1 MNLKPSQCL
10 IKSISLKTQK
20 NQVINQDNS
29 FLEFFGSLDIY
40 QNMFNPFM
48 TADLTILDGA
58 SFIEKYNI
66 SGDEDFEIEFLGYG
80 RDETMK
86 YKFKVAE
93 LVSNMAI
100 KNLRAKQVGLRLVS
114 DEFLTDCSTSISKSY
129 NVGTKE
135 IITDIVSTFLKSNKK
150 LFVEETKSIPVI
162 VVPYLSPFKALDFIK
177 QRTVSEKYKSSS
189 FLFFENSDGYNFTT
203 VEGVVDRESKKKV
216 QEFFQSEAIS
226 QNIKSGGTSTDI
238 DSNHLFFN
246 YTVSSSF
253 DLVSTF
259 KSGGLK
265 TNVTQYDLTTKKYQS
280 RVFLN
285 DPKNSIFVDTT
296 SNKNPLVSD
305 VVFQKY
311 SSNNNKPLF
320 IPFSKYKDTTNPT
333 SNFIFDAVAERI
345 CFSSLFTQKKVYI
358 DIPGNTLLSAG
369 SVINLKVP
377 RYDALDADKQ
387 SNEMESGLYL
397 VTACKHTITNAD
409 SAKYDTHLELMRIG
423 RGVFET

>member
-20 NQVINQDNS
+20 NQVINQDNN

-66 SGDEDFEIEFLGYG
+66 SGDEDFEIEFQGYG
-80 RDETMK
+80 RDEAMK
-86 YKFKVAE
+86 FKFKVAE
-93 LVSNMAI
+93 LVSTMATQ
-100 KNLRAKQVGLRLVS
+100 NLRAKQVGLRLVS

-135 IITDIVSTFLKSNKK
+135 IISDIVSTFLKSNKK

-285 DPKNSIFVDTT
+285 DPKNNIFVDTT

-311 SSNNNKPLF
+311 SSNNIKPLF

-358 DIPGNTLLSAG
+358 DVPGNTLLTAG

-377 RYDALDADKQ
+377 RYDALNADKEL
-387 SNEMESGLYL
+387 NEMESGLYL
-397 VTACKHTITNAD
+397 VTACKHTVTNGD
-409 SAKYDTHLELMRIG
+409 SAKYDTHLELMRVG